1 MIWHDEITTIYTQI
15 AHLLFIDKSEEIQF
29 KL

>member
-1 MIWHDEITTIYTQI
+1 MIWHEEITIIYTQI
-15 AHLLFIDKSEEIQF
+15 AQLLFIDKSEEMQL